1 MNKEQFEAQ
10 AVFNQMQKRQAL
22 FAEFE
27 AMRPNWK
34 GSALRFVGSVVCMAF
49 VVWMFPEITKEPVL
63 ILFLL
68 LIFGLHAD
76 VYVESQRIN
85 KRIDTLYRLLK
96 DDV

>member
-10 AVFNQMQKRQAL
+10 AVFDQMQKKQAL

-27 AMRPNWK
+27 ALRPNWK
-34 GSALRFVGSVVCMAF
+34 GSALRFVSMVLCMAF

-63 ILFLL
+63 YFFLL
-68 LIFGLHAD
+68 LIFGLNAD
-76 VYVESQRIN
+76 VYAESQRIN
-85 KRIDTLYRLLK
+85 KRIDTLHRLLK